1 MQYRQTI
8 VVFKLI
14 IQTFLRKQK
23 TGVS

>member
-1 MQYRQTI
+1 MQCRQTI

>member
-1 MQYRQTI
+1 MQCRQTI

-14 IQTFLRKQK
+14 IETFLRKQK